1 VPDHSFPKRL
11 RLLRPA
17 DFERVFAAR
26 RSAADRLLT
35 VYGLANECG
44 HARLGLV
51 ASRRIGN
58 AVIRNRWKRLLREVF
73 RHSQHELPSLDLICI
88 PRSGSEPD
96 LASLQQSLKRL
107 AGDLARKSKNARH
120 VEPPGGSP

>member
-1 VPDHSFPKRL
+1 VPNYSFPKRL
-11 RLLRPA
+11 RLLRHA
-17 DFERVFAAR
+17 EFERVFAAR

-58 AVIRNRWKRLLREVF
+58 AVVRNRWKRLLREAF
-73 RHSQHELPSLDLICI
+73 RLSQYDLPTLDLICI
-88 PRSGSEPD
+88 PRAGIEPD
-96 LASLQQSLKRL
+96 LASLQQSLKTLTVNLVRKAKAARPAKP
-107 AGDLARKSKNARH
+107 AGGT
-120 VEPPGGSP
+120 P